1 VAASGRFFLA
11 GCLLITLAGIAS
23 AQSRSSLTDR
33 DSGDAAKVARL
44 NEQLLL
50 ARESIRSLTESL
62 ALANSENEVFKR
74 QAEDLQAK
82 FDALGPGGDGG
93 GEIEERLLSSVNE
106 LTRQQKENAL
116 LLERLLGLTEAVQI
130 FLKSVESADNEE
142 REIFE
147 KELQAKA
154 NAASDDAAQAEA
166 KTLLDAMTRSRT
178 AQAEA
183 RAALEMELRA
193 ADRALGVGGNEPL
206 DAQAAGPTLTDAT
219 VVEVKPEFALVV
231 ANIGR
236 NAGVKVGMPFQVWRD
251 NRRVGDVRVIDVRD
265 RISGAVIQNL
275 VSEEDSIKTG
285 DRLRVDAR
293 R

>member
-1 VAASGRFFLA
+1 M
-11 GCLLITLAGIAS
+11 
-23 AQSRSSLTDR
+23 
-33 DSGDAAKVARL
+33 ARL

-62 ALANSENEVFKR
+62 ALANSEGEVFKR

-82 FDALGPGGDGG
+82 FDLLGPGSESG
-93 GEIEERLLSSVNE
+93 GEIGERLLATVNE
-106 LTRQQKENAL
+106 LTGQQKEHAL
-116 LLERLLGLTEAVQI
+116 MLDRLLALAEGVQI
-130 FLKSVESADNEE
+130 FLKTVESADNEE
-142 REIFE
+142 REAFE
-147 KELQAKA
+147 KDLQARVA
-154 NAASDDAAQAEA
+154 NSSNPAAQAEA
-166 KTLLDAMTRSRT
+166 KTLLDALTRSRT

-183 RAALEMELRA
+183 RASLEMELRA
-193 ADRALGVGGNEPL
+193 ADRLLGVGAADDL
-206 DAQAAGPTLTDAT
+206 DAQAAGPTLTDAS

-236 NAGVKVGMPFQVWRD
+236 NAGVMVGMPFQVWRD
-251 NRRVGDVRVIDVRD
+251 SRRVGEVRVIDVRD
-265 RISGAVIQNL
+265 RISGAVVQNL

>member
-1 VAASGRFFLA
+1 MAASGRFFLA
-11 GCLLITLAGIAS
+11 GCLLITLVGIAS

-33 DSGDAAKVARL
+33 DSGDAAKTARL

-62 ALANSENEVFKR
+62 ALANSEAEIFKR

-82 FDALGPGGDGG
+82 FDALAPGADGG
-93 GEIEERLLSSVNE
+93 GAIEERLLSTVNE

-116 LLERLLGLTEAVQI
+116 LLERLLALAEGVQI
-130 FLKSVESADNEE
+130 FLKTVETADNEE
-142 REIFE
+142 REAFE
-147 KELQAKA
+147 KEMQTKA
-154 NAASDDAAQAEA
+154 ANTSDPAAQAEA
-166 KTLLDAMTRSRT
+166 KALLDAMTRSRT

-183 RAALEMELRA
+183 RASLEMELRA
-193 ADRALGVGGNEPL
+193 SDRLLGVGADDL
-206 DAQAAGPTLTDAT
+206 DAQAAGPTLTDAS

-265 RISGAVIQNL
+265 RLSGAVVQNL
-275 VSEEDSIKTG
+275 VSEEDAIKVG

>member
-1 VAASGRFFLA
+1 MASFGRLVLA
-11 GCLLITLAGIAS
+11 GCLLITLAGNS
-23 AQSRSSLTDR
+23 PAQSRSSLTDR

-44 NEQLLL
+44 NEQLLF

-62 ALANSENEVFKR
+62 ALANSEGEVFKR

-82 FDALGPGGDGG
+82 FDALGPGGDSG
-93 GEIEERLLSSVNE
+93 GEIGERLLSTVNE

-116 LLERLLGLTEAVQI
+116 LIERLLGLAEGVQI
-130 FLKSVESADNEE
+130 FLRTVESTDNEE
-142 REIFE
+142 RAAFE
-147 KELQAKA
+147 KELQLR
-154 NAASDDAAQAEA
+154 AADTSDSAAQAEA

-178 AQAEA
+178 AQADA
-183 RAALEMELRA
+183 RASLEMELRA
-193 ADRALGVGGNEPL
+193 ADRLLGVGAGDRES
-206 DAQAAGPTLTDAT
+206 QAAGPTLTDAS

-265 RISGAVIQNL
+265 RISGAIIQNL

>member
-62 ALANSENEVFKR
+62 ALANSESEVFKR

-82 FDALGPGGDGG
+82 FDALALGADGG
-93 GEIEERLLSSVNE
+93 GEIEERLLSTVNE
-106 LTRQQKENAL
+106 LTRQQKENAM
-116 LLERLLGLTEAVQI
+116 LLERLLALAEGVQI
-130 FLKSVESADNEE
+130 FLKSVETADNEE
-142 REIFE
+142 REAFE
-147 KELQAKA
+147 KELTAKA
-154 NAASDDAAQAEA
+154 ANGSDPAAQAEA

-183 RAALEMELRA
+183 RAALETELRA
-193 ADRALGVGGNEPL
+193 ADRMLGVGGAEPL

>member
-1 VAASGRFFLA
+1 MAASGRFFLA
-11 GCLLITLAGIAS
+11 GCLLITFAGNSPAPG
-23 AQSRSSLTDR
+23 RSSLTDR
-33 DSGDAAKVARL
+33 DSGDAAKTARL

-62 ALANSENEVFKR
+62 ALANSEAEVFKR

-82 FDALGPGGDGG
+82 FDALGPGSDSG
-93 GEIEERLLSSVNE
+93 GEIEERLLATVNE
-106 LTRQQKENAL
+106 LTVQQKENAL
-116 LLERLLGLTEAVQI
+116 MLDRLLALAEGVQI
-130 FLKSVESADNEE
+130 FLKTVETAGNEE
-142 REIFE
+142 REAFE
-147 KELQAKA
+147 KDLQARVPDTS
-154 NAASDDAAQAEA
+154 NPAAQAEA

-183 RAALEMELRA
+183 RASLEMELRA
-193 ADRALGVGGNEPL
+193 ADRLLGVGAADDL
-206 DAQAAGPTLTDAT
+206 DAQTAGPTLTDAS

-251 NRRVGDVRVIDVRD
+251 SRRVGDVRVIDVRD
-265 RISGAVIQNL
+265 RISGAVVQNL

>member
-1 VAASGRFFLA
+1 MASSGRFILA
-11 GCLLITLAGIAS
+11 GCLLITLTGNTS
-23 AQSRSSLTDR
+23 AQSSSSLTDR

-62 ALANSENEVFKR
+62 ALANSESEVFKL

-82 FDALGPGGDGG
+82 FDALAPGADSG
-93 GEIEERLLSSVNE
+93 GEIEERLLSTVNE

-116 LLERLLGLTEAVQI
+116 LLERLLALAEGVQI

-142 REIFE
+142 REAFE
-147 KELQAKA
+147 RELTAKA
-154 NAASDDAAQAEA
+154 DGPSGSAAQAEA
-166 KTLLDAMTRSRT
+166 KTLLDAMNRSRT

-183 RAALEMELRA
+183 RAVLEMELRA
-193 ADRALGVGGNEPL
+193 ADRVLGVGKAEPL
-206 DAQAAGPTLTDAT
+206 DAQAAGPTLTDAS

-236 NAGVKVGMPFQVWRD
+236 DAGVKVGMPFQVWRD

-275 VSEEDSIKTG
+275 VSEEDSVKTG

>member
-1 VAASGRFFLA
+1 MASFGRLVLA
-11 GCLLITLAGIAS
+11 GCLLITLAGNS
-23 AQSRSSLTDR
+23 PAQSRSSLTDR

-44 NEQLLL
+44 NEQLLF

-62 ALANSENEVFKR
+62 ALANSEGEVFKR

-82 FDALGPGGDGG
+82 FDALGPGGDSG
-93 GEIEERLLSSVNE
+93 GEIGERLLSTVNE

-116 LLERLLGLTEAVQI
+116 LIERLLGLAEGVQI
-130 FLKSVESADNEE
+130 FLRTVESTDNEE
-142 REIFE
+142 RAAFE
-147 KELQAKA
+147 KELQLR
-154 NAASDDAAQAEA
+154 AADTSDSAAQAEA

-178 AQAEA
+178 AQADA
-183 RAALEMELRA
+183 RASLEMELRA
-193 ADRALGVGGNEPL
+193 ADRLLGVGAGDRES
-206 DAQAAGPTLTDAT
+206 QAAWPTLTDAS

-265 RISGAVIQNL
+265 RISGAIIQNL

>member
-1 VAASGRFFLA
+1 MASFGRFFLA
-11 GCLLITLAGIAS
+11 GYLMITLAGNTS

-62 ALANSENEVFKR
+62 ALANSENEVIKR
-74 QAEDLQAK
+74 QAEDLQGK
-82 FDALGPGGDGG
+82 FDALAPGADSG
-93 GEIEERLLSSVNE
+93 GEIGERLLSTVNE
-106 LTRQQKENAL
+106 LTRQQKENAM
-116 LLERLLGLTEAVQI
+116 LLERLLALAEGVQI
-130 FLKSVESADNEE
+130 FLKTVETADEDE
-142 REIFE
+142 RDAFE
-147 KELQAKA
+147 KDLQAKA
-154 NAASDDAAQAEA
+154 ASASGSAAQAEA
-166 KTLLDAMTRSRT
+166 KTLLDALTRSRT

-193 ADRALGVGGNEPL
+193 ADRLLGVGATGDL
-206 DAQAAGPTLTDAT
+206 DAQAAGPTLTDAA

-236 NAGVKVGMPFQVWRD
+236 NAGVMVGMPFQVWRG

-265 RISGAVIQNL
+265 RLSGAVIQNL

>member
-1 VAASGRFFLA
+1 
-11 GCLLITLAGIAS
+11 
-23 AQSRSSLTDR
+23 
-33 DSGDAAKVARL
+33 VARL

-62 ALANSENEVFKR
+62 ALANSESEVFKR

-82 FDALGPGGDGG
+82 FDALAPGTDGG
-93 GEIEERLLSSVNE
+93 GEIEERLLSTVNE

-116 LLERLLGLTEAVQI
+116 LLERLLALAEGVQI

-142 REIFE
+142 REAFE
-147 KELQAKA
+147 KELTAKA
-154 NAASDDAAQAEA
+154 ASTSDAAAQAEA
-166 KTLLDAMTRSRT
+166 KTLLDAMNRSRT

-183 RAALEMELRA
+183 RAALETELRA
-193 ADRALGVGGNEPL
+193 ADRVLGVGGTEPL
-206 DAQAAGPTLTDAT
+206 DAQTAGPTLTDAS

>member
-1 VAASGRFFLA
+1 MASFGRLVLA
-11 GCLLITLAGIAS
+11 GCLLITLAGNSS

-44 NEQLLL
+44 NEQLLF

-62 ALANSENEVFKR
+62 ALANSEGEVFKR

-82 FDALGPGGDGG
+82 FDALGPGGDSG
-93 GEIEERLLSSVNE
+93 GEIGERLLSTVNE
-106 LTRQQKENAL
+106 LTRQQKENAML
-116 LLERLLGLTEAVQI
+116 VERLLALAEGVQI
-130 FLKSVESADNEE
+130 FLRTVESTDNEE
-142 REIFE
+142 RAAFE
-147 KELQAKA
+147 KEMQLKA
-154 NAASDDAAQAEA
+154 ADTSNSAAQAEA
-166 KTLLDAMTRSRT
+166 KALLDAMARSRT
-178 AQAEA
+178 AQADA
-183 RAALEMELRA
+183 RASLEMELRA
-193 ADRALGVGGNEPL
+193 ADRLLGVGAGDLE
-206 DAQAAGPTLTDAT
+206 AQAAGPTLTDAS

-236 NAGVKVGMPFQVWRD
+236 NAGVKVGMPFQVWRE

-265 RISGAVIQNL
+265 RISGAIIQNL

>member
-1 VAASGRFFLA
+1 MASFGRLVLA
-11 GCLLITLAGIAS
+11 GCLLITLAGNSS

-62 ALANSENEVFKR
+62 VLANSEGEVFKR

-82 FDALGPGGDGG
+82 FDVLGPGGDSG
-93 GEIEERLLSSVNE
+93 GEIEERLLSTVNE
-106 LTRQQKENAL
+106 LTRLQKENAML
-116 LLERLLGLTEAVQI
+116 FERLLALAEGVQI
-130 FLKSVESADNEE
+130 FLKTVEATDNEE
-142 REIFE
+142 RAAFE
-147 KELQAKA
+147 KEMQLKA
-154 NAASDDAAQAEA
+154 ADASHSAAQAEA
-166 KTLLDAMTRSRT
+166 KALLESMTRSRS

-183 RAALEMELRA
+183 RASLEMELRA
-193 ADRALGVGGNEPL
+193 ADRMLGVGAG
-206 DAQAAGPTLTDAT
+206 DIDAGPTLTDAS

-275 VSEEDSIKTG
+275 VSEEDSIQTG

>member
-1 VAASGRFFLA
+1 MASFGRLVLA
-11 GCLLITLAGIAS
+11 GCLLITLAGNS
-23 AQSRSSLTDR
+23 PAQSLSSLTDR

-62 ALANSENEVFKR
+62 VLANSEGEVFKR

-82 FDALGPGGDGG
+82 FDVLGPGGDSG
-93 GEIEERLLSSVNE
+93 GEIEERLLSTVNE
-106 LTRQQKENAL
+106 LTRLQKENAML
-116 LLERLLGLTEAVQI
+116 FERLLALAEGVQI
-130 FLKSVESADNEE
+130 FLKTVEATDNEE
-142 REIFE
+142 RAAFE
-147 KELQAKA
+147 KEMQLKA
-154 NAASDDAAQAEA
+154 ADASHSAAQAEA
-166 KTLLDAMTRSRT
+166 KALLDSMTRSRS

-183 RAALEMELRA
+183 RASLEMELRA
-193 ADRALGVGGNEPL
+193 ADRMLGVGAGDLE
-206 DAQAAGPTLTDAT
+206 AQAAGPTLTDAS

-275 VSEEDSIKTG
+275 VSEEDSIQTG

>member
-1 VAASGRFFLA
+1 MAAFGRFFLA
-11 GCLLITLAGIAS
+11 GCLLITLSGIAS

-62 ALANSENEVFKR
+62 ALANSESEVFKR

-82 FDALGPGGDGG
+82 FDALAPGADGG
-93 GEIEERLLSSVNE
+93 GEIEERLLSTVNE

-116 LLERLLGLTEAVQI
+116 LLERLLALAEGVQI
-130 FLKSVESADNEE
+130 FLKSVETADNEE
-142 REIFE
+142 REAFE
-147 KELQAKA
+147 KELTSKA
-154 NAASDDAAQAEA
+154 SNASDPAAQAEA
-166 KTLLDAMTRSRT
+166 KMLLDAMNRART

-183 RAALEMELRA
+183 RAVLETELRA
-193 ADRALGVGGNEPL
+193 ADRVLGVGGAETL
-206 DAQAAGPTLTDAT
+206 DAQAGGPTLTDAT

>member
-1 VAASGRFFLA
+1 MASFGRLVLA
-11 GCLLITLAGIAS
+11 GCLLITLAGNSS
-23 AQSRSSLTDR
+23 AQSLSSLTDR

-62 ALANSENEVFKR
+62 VLANSEGEVFKR

-82 FDALGPGGDGG
+82 FDVLGPGGDSG
-93 GEIEERLLSSVNE
+93 GEIEERLLSTVNE
-106 LTRQQKENAL
+106 LTRLQKENAML
-116 LLERLLGLTEAVQI
+116 FERLLALAEGVQI
-130 FLKSVESADNEE
+130 FLKTVEATDNEE
-142 REIFE
+142 RAAFE
-147 KELQAKA
+147 KEMQLKA
-154 NAASDDAAQAEA
+154 ADASHSAAQAEA
-166 KTLLDAMTRSRT
+166 NALLDSMTRSRS

-183 RAALEMELRA
+183 RASLEMELRA
-193 ADRALGVGGNEPL
+193 ADRMLGVGAGDLE
-206 DAQAAGPTLTDAT
+206 AQAAGPTLTDAS

-275 VSEEDSIKTG
+275 VSEEDSIQTG

>member
-1 VAASGRFFLA
+1 MASFGRLVLA
-11 GCLLITLAGIAS
+11 GCLTITLAGNAA

-33 DSGDAAKVARL
+33 DSGDAAKTARL

-62 ALANSENEVFKR
+62 ALANSEAEVFKR

-82 FDALGPGGDGG
+82 FDALAPGSKSDGD
-93 GEIEERLLSSVNE
+93 IEERLLSTVNE

-116 LLERLLGLTEAVQI
+116 LLERLLGLAESVQV
-130 FLKSVESADNEE
+130 FLKSVETSDNDDGDAFIRKLE
-142 REIFE
+142 
-147 KELQAKA
+147 AKA
-154 NAASDDAAQAEA
+154 AQKSDAVAGAEA
-166 KTLLDAMTRSRT
+166 KELLETIKRNQT

-183 RAALEMELRA
+183 RASLESELRA
-193 ADRALGVGGNEPL
+193 ADRMLGVGATDDL
-206 DAQAAGPTLTDAT
+206 DAQAARATLTDAA

-236 NAGVKVGMPFQVWRD
+236 EAGVKIGMPFQVWRD
-251 NRRVGDVRVIDVRD
+251 NRRVGEVRVIDVRD

-275 VSEEDSIKTG
+275 VSEEDPIKTG
-285 DRLRVDAR
+285 DRLRVDTR

>member
-1 VAASGRFFLA
+1 MAASGRLVLA
-11 GCLLITLAGIAS
+11 GCLLITLSGAAS

-62 ALANSENEVFKR
+62 ALANSESEVFKR

-82 FDALGPGGDGG
+82 FDALAPGAGG
-93 GEIEERLLSSVNE
+93 GSDTEERFLGTVNE
-106 LTRQQKENAL
+106 LARQQKENAR
-116 LLERLLGLTEAVQI
+116 LLERLLALSEAVQV
-130 FLKSVESADNEE
+130 FLKSVETADAGE
-142 REIFE
+142 RETFE
-147 KELQAKA
+147 NDLKAKA
-154 NAASDDAAQAEA
+154 ADKSNPAVQAEA
-166 KTLLDAMTRSRT
+166 KALLATMTHAKT

-183 RAALEMELRA
+183 RAALEKEMRA
-193 ADRALGVGGNEPL
+193 AGRFLDIGGTGG
-206 DAQAAGPTLTDAT
+206 DQAQPGGPTLTDAS
-219 VVEVKPEFALVV
+219 VVEIKPEFALVV

-236 NAGVKVGMPFQVWRD
+236 EAGVRVGMPFQVWRD
-251 NRRVGDVRVIDVRD
+251 NRRVGEVRVIDVRD

-275 VSEEDSIKTG
+275 VSEENSIQVG

>member
-1 VAASGRFFLA
+1 MASFGRLVLA
-11 GCLLITLAGIAS
+11 GCLLITLAGISS
-23 AQSRSSLTDR
+23 AQSLSSLTDR

-62 ALANSENEVFKR
+62 VLANSEGEVFKR

-82 FDALGPGGDGG
+82 FDVLGPGGDSG
-93 GEIEERLLSSVNE
+93 GEIEERLLSTVNE
-106 LTRQQKENAL
+106 LTRRQKENAML
-116 LLERLLGLTEAVQI
+116 FERLLALAEGVQI
-130 FLKSVESADNEE
+130 FLKTMEATDNEE
-142 REIFE
+142 RAAFE
-147 KELQAKA
+147 KEMQLKA
-154 NAASDDAAQAEA
+154 ADASHSAAQAEA
-166 KTLLDAMTRSRT
+166 KALLDSMTRSRS

-183 RAALEMELRA
+183 RASLEMELRA
-193 ADRALGVGGNEPL
+193 ADRMLGVGAGALE
-206 DAQAAGPTLTDAT
+206 AQAAGPSLTDAS

-275 VSEEDSIKTG
+275 VSEEDSIQTG

>member
-1 VAASGRFFLA
+1 MAASGRFFLA
-11 GCLLITLAGIAS
+11 GCLLITLAGNS
-23 AQSRSSLTDR
+23 PAQSRSSLTDR

-50 ARESIRSLTESL
+50 ARESIRILTESL
-62 ALANSENEVFKR
+62 ALANDEGEVFKR
-74 QAEDLQAK
+74 QAVDLQAK
-82 FDALGPGGDGG
+82 FDALGPGGDSG
-93 GEIEERLLSSVNE
+93 GEIGERLLSTVNE

-116 LLERLLGLTEAVQI
+116 MLERLLALAEGVQI
-130 FLKSVESADNEE
+130 FLKTVETADNEE
-142 REIFE
+142 REAFE
-147 KELQAKA
+147 KDLQAKA
-154 NAASDDAAQAEA
+154 TDSSNTAAQAEA

-178 AQAEA
+178 VQAEA
-183 RAALEMELRA
+183 RASLEMELRA
-193 ADRALGVGGNEPL
+193 ADRLLGVGAADDL
-206 DAQAAGPTLTDAT
+206 DAQAAGPTLTDAS

-236 NAGVKVGMPFQVWRD
+236 NAGVHVGMPFQVWRD

-265 RISGAVIQNL
+265 RISGAVVQNL
-275 VSEEDSIKTG
+275 VSEENSIKTG

>member
-1 VAASGRFFLA
+1 MAASGRFFLA
-11 GCLLITLAGIAS
+11 GCLLITLVGIAS

-33 DSGDAAKVARL
+33 DSGDAATTARL

-62 ALANSENEVFKR
+62 ALANSEAEIFKR

-82 FDALGPGGDGG
+82 FDALAPGADGG
-93 GEIEERLLSSVNE
+93 GEIEERLLSTVNE

-116 LLERLLGLTEAVQI
+116 LLERLLALAEGVQI
-130 FLKSVESADNEE
+130 FLKTVETADNEE
-142 REIFE
+142 REAFE
-147 KELQAKA
+147 KEMQTKA
-154 NAASDDAAQAEA
+154 ADTSNPTAQAEA
-166 KTLLDAMTRSRT
+166 KALLDAMTRSRT

-183 RAALEMELRA
+183 RASLEMELRA
-193 ADRALGVGGNEPL
+193 ADRLLGVGAADDL
-206 DAQAAGPTLTDAT
+206 DAQAAGPTLTDAS

-265 RISGAVIQNL
+265 RLSGAVVQNL
-275 VSEEDSIKTG
+275 VSEEDAIKVG

>member
-1 VAASGRFFLA
+1 VASFGRLVLA
-11 GCLLITLAGIAS
+11 GCLLITLAGNSS
-23 AQSRSSLTDR
+23 AQSRRSLTDR

-62 ALANSENEVFKR
+62 ALANSEGEVFKR

-82 FDALGPGGDGG
+82 FDALGPGGDSG
-93 GEIEERLLSSVNE
+93 GEIGERLLSTVNE

-116 LLERLLGLTEAVQI
+116 LIERLLALAEGVQI
-130 FLKSVESADNEE
+130 FLKTVESTDNEE
-142 REIFE
+142 RAAFE
-147 KELQAKA
+147 KEMQTKA
-154 NAASDDAAQAEA
+154 ADASNSAAQAEA
-166 KTLLDAMTRSRT
+166 KALLDAMTRART

-183 RAALEMELRA
+183 RASLEMELRA
-193 ADRALGVGGNEPL
+193 ADRMLGVGGADDLE
-206 DAQAAGPTLTDAT
+206 AQAAGPSLTDAS

>member
-1 VAASGRFFLA
+1 MASFGRLVLA
-11 GCLLITLAGIAS
+11 GCLLITLAGNSS

-62 ALANSENEVFKR
+62 ALANSENEVIKR
-74 QAEDLQAK
+74 QAEDLQGK
-82 FDALGPGGDGG
+82 FDALAPGADSG
-93 GEIEERLLSSVNE
+93 GEIGERLLSTVNE
-106 LTRQQKENAL
+106 LTRQQKENAM
-116 LLERLLGLTEAVQI
+116 LLERLLALAEGVQI
-130 FLKSVESADNEE
+130 FLKTVETADEDE
-142 REIFE
+142 RDAFE
-147 KELQAKA
+147 KDLQAKA
-154 NAASDDAAQAEA
+154 ASASGSAAQAEA
-166 KTLLDAMTRSRT
+166 KTLLDALTRSRT

-193 ADRALGVGGNEPL
+193 ADRLLGVGATDDL
-206 DAQAAGPTLTDAT
+206 DAQAAGPTLTDAA

-236 NAGVKVGMPFQVWRD
+236 NAGVMVGMPFQVWRG

-265 RISGAVIQNL
+265 RLSGAVIQNL

>member
-11 GCLLITLAGIAS
+11 GCLLITLAGSTS
-23 AQSRSSLTDR
+23 AQSLSSLTDR

-82 FDALGPGGDGG
+82 FDALAPGTDGG
-93 GEIEERLLSSVNE
+93 GEIEERLLSTVNE

-116 LLERLLGLTEAVQI
+116 LLERLLALAEGVQI
-130 FLKSVESADNEE
+130 FLKSVETADNEE
-142 REIFE
+142 REAFE
-147 KELQAKA
+147 KELTAKA
-154 NAASDDAAQAEA
+154 GNTSDSAAQAEA
-166 KTLLDAMTRSRT
+166 KTLLDAMNRSRT

-183 RAALEMELRA
+183 RASLEMELRA
-193 ADRALGVGGNEPL
+193 ADRVLGVGGAEPL
-206 DAQAAGPTLTDAT
+206 DAQAAGPTLTDAS

-236 NAGVKVGMPFQVWRD
+236 DAGVKVGMPFQVWRD

>member
-1 VAASGRFFLA
+1 MAASGRFFLA
-11 GCLLITLAGIAS
+11 GCLLITLAGMAS

-62 ALANSENEVFKR
+62 ALANSENEIIKR
-74 QAEDLQAK
+74 QAEDLQTE

-93 GEIEERLLSSVNE
+93 GEIEERLLSTVNE
-106 LTRQQKENAL
+106 LTRKQKENGL

-142 REIFE
+142 RETFE
-147 KELQAKA
+147 KELRAKA
-154 NAASDDAAQAEA
+154 AAASDDAAKAEA

-183 RAALEMELRA
+183 RAALETELRA

-206 DAQAAGPTLTDAT
+206 DAQAAGPTLTDAS

-236 NAGVKVGMPFQVWRD
+236 NAGVKVGMPFQVWRG
-251 NRRVGDVRVIDVRD
+251 NRRIGDVRVIDVRD

>member
-33 DSGDAAKVARL
+33 DSGDAAKTARL
-44 NEQLLL
+44 DEQLLL

-62 ALANSENEVFKR
+62 ALANSEAEIFKR

-82 FDALGPGGDGG
+82 FDALAPGTDGG
-93 GEIEERLLSSVNE
+93 GEIEERLLSTVNE
-106 LTRQQKENAL
+106 LTRQQKENGL
-116 LLERLLGLTEAVQI
+116 LLERLLALAEGVQI
-130 FLKSVESADNEE
+130 FLKSVETDDNAE
-142 REIFE
+142 REAFE
-147 KELQAKA
+147 KELTAKA
-154 NAASDDAAQAEA
+154 ANGSDPAAQAEA
-166 KTLLDAMTRSRT
+166 KTLLEAMNRSRT

-183 RAALEMELRA
+183 RAVLETELRA
-193 ADRALGVGGNEPL
+193 ADRVLGVGGGGPL
-206 DAQAAGPTLTDAT
+206 DAQAGEPTLTDAT